1 MKKIVNG
8 LALGTALLFSTA
20 SFADFNI
27 CNKSDEAEVFVA
39 FGYHDNLG
47 ISTQG
52 WYKLEKGDCGKVYEG
67 DLTKLESNLFY
78 IYGMSSNQKL
88 EWKGATDLCVKIPG
102 PFEYKNADKSC
113 ESGEK
118 RKFRRFTSDDQKNFT
133 VSLGKKKAGFAG
145 GSNDQGIVTFGSDM
159 ANDDIQGLDAESLIL
174 D

>member
-8 LALGTALLFSTA
+8 LALGTALLFSSA

-27 CNKSDEAEVFVA
+27 CNKSDELEVYVA

-52 WYKLEKGDCGKVYEG
+52 WYKIEKDDCGKVYEG
-67 DLTKLESNLFY
+67 DLTKIESNLFY

-88 EWKGATDLCVKIPG
+88 EWKGETDLCVKIPG

-113 ESGEK
+113 ESGEQ
-118 RKFRRFTSDDQKNFT
+118 RKFRRFTADDQKSFT
-133 VSLGKKKAGFAG
+133 VTLGNKKADDSKGL
-145 GSNDQGIVTFGSDM
+145 VTFGSDM
-159 ANDDIQGLDAESLIL
+159 ANEDIQGLDAESLIL